1 MFSIR
6 RALLGATALILAA
19 CATPAA
25 TPASAPPEA
34 VAPVAAEKP
43 ALIEFYADW

>member
-6 RALLGATALILAA
+6 HALVGATALILAA
-19 CATPAA
+19 CATPSALPEPTLAA
-25 TPASAPPEA
+25 PAV
-34 VAPVAAEKP
+34 VAAAEKP